1 MVAGVTVKV
10 CAESTLLAI
19 LEFLAIVGLQD
30 EEAWLATVTKFFLLK
45 ICDCL
50 SMLPCRLPASISLA
64 NARLRETGKLPV
76 ELLSLP
82 TIFLVLFC
90 RFCTLLVI

>member
-1 MVAGVTVKV
+1 MTVKA

-19 LEFLAIVGLQD
+19 LEFRAIVGLHD
-30 EEAWLATVTKFFLLK
+30 EEAWFATVTKFFLLK
-45 ICDCL
+45 IYDCL
-50 SMLPCRLPASISLA
+50 SMLPCRLLTSLSLA
-64 NARLRETGKLPV
+64 NARLRETGKLQV

-90 RFCTLLVI
+90 RFYTLLVI